1 MEARATQQGGFVVDV
16 PASAAPPAPEPAMD
30 VFATGQAAHGQQL
43 RGPLASVAT
52 QGDTEM
58 AGGSMPASY
67 GGIPIDLDPQAAAAP
82 QQQLSAIPGGDTT
95 AAEPQHAVA
104 RALVDSLAAMVE
116 RKVAADEEAMV
127 DRKVAADE
135 EAMVD
140 RKVAADEEA
149 MVDRKVAADE
159 GAARERKDAVGAGAQ
174 QENVAHERPQLREQG
189 ARGTER
195 RLIHELE
202 HQMHTIRKD
211 LKVIGEEGGGEFN
224 QRS

>member
-1 MEARATQQGGFVVDV
+1 
-16 PASAAPPAPEPAMD
+16 MD

-104 RALVDSLAAMVE
+104 RALVDSLA
-116 RKVAADEEAMV
+116 
-127 DRKVAADE
+127 
-135 EAMVD
+135 AMVD

>member
-52 QGDTEM
+52 QGETEM

-116 RKVAADEEAMV
+116 
-127 DRKVAADE
+127 RKVAADE

>member
-58 AGGSMPASY
+58 AGGSIPASY

-116 RKVAADEEAMV
+116 
-127 DRKVAADE
+127 RKVAADE

>member
-52 QGDTEM
+52 QGETEM

-82 QQQLSAIPGGDTT
+82 QQQLSAIPGGDTS

-116 RKVAADEEAMV
+116 
-127 DRKVAADE
+127 
-135 EAMVD
+135 

>member
-104 RALVDSLAAMVE
+104 RALVDSLAAMV
-116 RKVAADEEAMV
+116 